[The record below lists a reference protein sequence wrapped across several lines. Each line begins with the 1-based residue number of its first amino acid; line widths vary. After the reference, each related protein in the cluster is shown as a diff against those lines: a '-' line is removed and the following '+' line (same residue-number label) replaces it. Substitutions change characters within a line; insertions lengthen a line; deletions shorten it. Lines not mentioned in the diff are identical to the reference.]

1 MNKEQENA
9 FNPFNYNLL
18 MERIKDKNTIEHKQ
32 YKEFISFMESKSK
45 QEALTYT
52 QYGYPFAL
60 PLDYEKIKQ
69 RNKRPRPINTSQLS
83 LDI

>member
-45 QEALTYT
+45 QEALTY
-52 QYGYPFAL
+52 
-60 PLDYEKIKQ
+60 EKIKQ

-83 LDI
+83 LGI